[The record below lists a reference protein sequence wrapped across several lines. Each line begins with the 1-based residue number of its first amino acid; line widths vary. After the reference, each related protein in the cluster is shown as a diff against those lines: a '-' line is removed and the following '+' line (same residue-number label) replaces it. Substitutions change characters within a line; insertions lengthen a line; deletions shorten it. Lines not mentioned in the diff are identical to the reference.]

1 MTSIVPPNNK
11 NVIVKFDSAA
21 SSHYVRPVD
30 AHILDEVEEHEGT
43 PVTLP
48 DDTVI
53 APSHQGIL
61 PLSAAL
67 SKEAKTATVLPQLQS
82 STLLSMGK
90 ICDDDNLV
98 VFNKQKVRAFAASK
112 EVEKLLDKQPILL
125 EGRRNPVDGLWD
137 TSLTADVSR
146 FKDKLQ
152 DDVFVM
158 PATHPNIYRDRKI
171 NNDRIRTQ
179 PSVAKKIVTKQL
191 QHNDEFDQILEAQR
205 LKDINEH
212 HRVHLR
218 NNNINI
224 IIKKDKTKQELA
236 NFLYVACFSP
246 VLSTFIK
253 AIDNGHFNTWP
264 GLSRN
269 LMKKHLPPS
278 IASAKGHLNQERQ
291 GIQSTK
297 HEKSNY
303 SEYISRIKAN
313 IARLKQQIPS
323 GKTLEEALR
332 EDVFDDAFPISEKA
346 NVRTNDVVY
355 AIIDHKANLA
365 YMDLTGRFPYKSSR
379 GNEYILVAYHF
390 DANAILVDAL
400 KNREAKTITEAWEN
414 INNRIKKGGLQPN
427 TYILD
432 NECSNMLRDAFH
444 KNEINYQLDKPHMH
458 RANAAERAIQT
469 FKAHLK
475 AGLASVDPDFPV
487 REWDR
492 LLPQAE
498 MTLNMLRSSRINPKL
513 SAYAL
518 LFGEFDYN
526 KTPLVPPGTKVLAHK
541 KPDDR
546 ASWAFNGEEGWSI
559 GPAMQH
565 YRCIKCYF
573 PITKSERNVDTVT
586 FFPKSI
592 PFPKVSADDFLKQAA
607 TDIINILSH
616 PPSTTTLSLQIG
628 DETRNG
634 LVKVAKALNRVE
646 KIPENKTLLPRVDD
660 KVVQVPR
667 VRFQKS
673 VEVKER
679 STTTD
684 KHPTNKALEQN
695 MLKKKIFRRSP
706 KNHSYNLRNRTL
718 PRRPMQPLA
727 QHLSHNKCVNFKTL
741 AACFLKQQE
750 YITQRIN
757 HIYNNKGKKQ
767 TIDALINGPDA
778 TTKWL
783 PALSNEWGRLA
794 QGNDTGVEA
803 TDTIQFVAFSDVP
816 IDKKVTYASFVC
828 DYRPLKKEKWRV
840 RLVVGGDK
848 LEYTQDSGS
857 PATDLTETKILLN
870 STISEYDTKG
880 SQFLSMDLK
889 DMFLHTPMKDPEYM
903 KIPFKY
909 FPQDIVQRYKLDKLK
924 HINGYVYVKI
934 TKGMYGLKQAAVL
947 AYNNL
952 SKLLLKAGYF
962 PLVNS
967 QGMWKHISKPTTF
980 CLCVDDFGVKY
991 CNKED
996 VQHLIDA
1003 ISTQYTCTI
1012 DWTGRNFLGLTLDW
1026 NYAEGYVDIS
1036 MPDYV
1041 NNALERLQYKQK
1053 VYPQYSPHKHE
1064 VIQYSKQPDR
1074 QYAMQEDS
1082 SPLLLP
1088 DKIKYVQSIIGT
1100 FLYYAR
1106 AIDGTM
1112 LPAIAQIAQQ
1122 QAQPT
1127 QKTLE
1132 KCQQLMDY
1140 ANTYRKASIRY
1151 YKSDM
1156 VLEVDS
1162 DASYLVLPKARS
1174 RYAGYYRFL
1183 QHKDTPQRRVHNGAI
1198 LIECKT
1204 IRHVVTSAAEAETKG
1219 VFQNAKT
1226 VVALRNLLQQ
1236 IGHPQPPTRINTDNS
1251 TTVGFVK
1258 NNIQMKRSKS
1268 WDMNF
1273 HWLRDKETLKE
1284 IDIAWGKGTENY
1296 ADYFTKHHSLV
1307 HHRKMRSIYIRD
1319 IITDLYSK
1327 IKQVKK

>member
-1 MTSIVPPNNK
+1 MISVVPTNK
-11 NVIVKFDSAA
+11 KVTVKFDSAA
-21 SSHYVRPVD
+21 SSHYVRPED
-30 AHILDEVEEHEGT
+30 AHILDDVKEHRG
-43 PVTLP
+43 PSVTLP
-48 DDTVI
+48 DDRAI

-61 PLSAAL
+61 PLSNNF
-67 SKEAKTATVLPQLQS
+67 SKEAKTATVLPKLQS

-98 VFNKQKVRAFAASK
+98 IFTKTKVRAISK
-112 EVEKLLDKQPILL
+112 SNEVEKLLDSQPILL
-125 EGRRNPVDGLWD
+125 EGQRNPVDGLWD
-137 TSLTADVSR
+137 TSLTADVHR
-146 FKDKLQ
+146 FKEKIQ

-158 PATHPNIYRDRKI
+158 PLPHPNIYHDRKT

-179 PSVAKKIVTKQL
+179 SSVAKKIVKKQL
-191 QHNDEFDQILEAQR
+191 KHNDEFDRILEEQR
-205 LKDINEH
+205 LKDVKEH
-212 HRVHLR
+212 HRVHLQ
-218 NNNINI
+218 NDKINI
-224 IIKKDKTKQELA
+224 IIRKDKTKQELA
-236 NFLYVACFSP
+236 TFLHASCFSP
-246 VLSTFIK
+246 VLSTFNK
-253 AIDNGHFNTWP
+253 AIENGHFNTWP
-264 GLSRN
+264 GLSSN
-269 LMKKHLPPS
+269 LLKKHLPPS

-291 GIQSTK
+291 GLQSTK
-297 HEKSNY
+297 NEHSSY
-303 SEYISRIKAN
+303 SEYIGRIKAN
-313 IARLKQQIPS
+313 IARLKQKIPT

-332 EDVFDDAFPISEKA
+332 EDVFDDAFPKSDKE
-346 NVRTNDVVY
+346 NVRTNEVVY
-355 AIIDHKANLA
+355 AIIDTKADLA
-365 YMDLTGRFPYKSSR
+365 YMDLTGRFPYKSSK
-379 GNEYILVAYHF
+379 GNEYILVAYHY
-390 DANAILVDAL
+390 DANAILVQAL

-414 INNRIKKGGLQPN
+414 INNRLKKGGLKPN

-432 NECSNMLRDAFH
+432 NECSSTLREAFT
-444 KNEINYQLDKPHMH
+444 KNDIKYQLDKPHMH

-469 FKAHLK
+469 FKAHFK
-475 AGLASVDPDFPV
+475 AGLASLDPDFPV

-498 MTLNMLRSSRINPKL
+498 MTLNMLRSSRINPNL

-546 ASWAFNGEEGWSI
+546 GSWAFNGEEGWSI

-565 YRCIKCYF
+565 YRCIRCYF
-573 PITKSERNVDTVT
+573 TPTKSERNVDTVT

-592 PFPKVSADDFLKQAA
+592 PFPKISAEDFLKQAA

-616 PPSTTTLSLQIG
+616 PPSTTTFSLQIG
-628 DETRNG
+628 DETKNG
-634 LVKVAKALNRVE
+634 LVQVAQALNRVE
-646 KIPENKTLLPRVDD
+646 KIPENKKLQPKVDD
-660 KVVQVPR
+660 KIIPAPR
-667 VRFQKS
+667 VRFQNAN
-673 VEVKER
+673 E
-679 STTTD
+679 
-684 KHPTNKALEQN
+684 PTNKAFEQN
-695 MLKKKIFRRSP
+695 ILKKKIFRRST
-706 KNHSYNLRNRTL
+706 KNHSYNLRNTTA
-718 PRRPMQPLA
+718 PRRKINPLV
-727 QHLSHNKCVNFKTL
+727 QHLSYNKCINFKTL
-741 AACFLKQQE
+741 AAYFLQQKE
-750 YITQRIN
+750 YITQSLN
-757 HIYNNKGKKQ
+757 HIYNDQGKKQ
-767 TIDALINGPDA
+767 SIDALINGPDA
-778 TTKWL
+778 KPKWL

-794 QGNDTGVEA
+794 QGNDAGVEA

-816 IDKKVTYASFVC
+816 LDKKVTYASFVC
-828 DYRPLKKEKWRV
+828 SYRPLKKEKWRI

-848 LEYTQDSGS
+848 LEYSQDSGS
-857 PATDLTETKILLN
+857 PATDLTETKLLLN
-870 STISEYDTKG
+870 STISDYKEKG
-880 SQFLSMDLK
+880 SKFMTMDLK

-909 FPQDIVQRYKLDKLK
+909 FPQDIVQKYKLDKLK
-924 HINGYVYVKI
+924 HTNGYVYVKI
-934 TKGMYGLKQAAVL
+934 IKGMYGLKQAAVL

-962 PLVNS
+962 PIVNS
-967 QGMWKHISKPTTF
+967 QGMWKHISKPTIF

-1003 ISTQYTCTI
+1003 ISTQYTCTV

-1026 NYAEGYVDIS
+1026 NYTKGYIDIS

-1041 NNALERLQYKQK
+1041 DNALTRLQYTQN

-1064 VIQYSKQPDR
+1064 VVKFSKQPGR
-1074 QYAMQEDS
+1074 QYAMQEDI
-1082 SPLLLP
+1082 SPMLLP
-1088 DKIKYVQSIIGT
+1088 GKIKYVQSIIGT

-1112 LPAIAQIAQQ
+1112 LPALAQIAQQ

-1127 QKTLE
+1127 EKTLE

-1151 YKSDM
+1151 YNSDM

-1183 QHKDTPQRRVHNGAI
+1183 KHNDTPQREVHNGAV

-1226 VVALRNLLQQ
+1226 VIALRNLLKQ
-1236 IGHPQPPTRINTDNS
+1236 IGHSQPPTTIHTDNS
-1251 TTVGFVK
+1251 TTVGFVNK
-1258 NNIQMKRSKS
+1258 NIQMKRSKS

-1284 IDIAWGKGTENY
+1284 INIAWKKGDENY

-1307 HHRKMRSIYIRD
+1307 HHRKMRLIYIRD

-1327 IKQVKK
+1327 IKQVKE